1 MIPQRWI
8 EAYLRFLLRYRG
20 SVTIAVVVI
29 TAIFGFALTR
39 MRLHTDFFDFYPKFR
54 TFADAYTDC
63 REQGNN
69 AVGCIL
75 PSIVR
80 PGPDPYIKIYTDF
93 RRMFGSANVLS
104 VILEVK
110 HGDIYNP
117 ETLQKLDRITKR
129 IVGLKGVVPYQVLSI
144 AHPKVK
150 SITAREGSLQIRELF
165 YPEVPKTQEDAD
177 RVKFAVYSTKGVR
190 GIFTSLDDTA
200 AVVHAGFWEEALD
213 FRDLYKNLMELKA
226 QEDDANHTI
235 YITGFPWLYTSVLQY
250 SSQLLY
256 VFMLTLLTLSFLL
269 YTYFRTWTGIWVPI
283 FSGVLSSVWGLGIA
297 AVLGFNLDPLVLVI
311 PIFLTARALSHSV
324 QSMDRY
330 HEEFYRLKDK
340 HQAIIVSYS
349 HLFQPAMSGI
359 VTDGIGLLI
368 VAVAPIPLI
377 QKVSIFASFWIV
389 SIFISVVTLH
399 PILLSYIDPPP
410 QTHVAAE
417 DKPVPMNIWIARAIM
432 WGLVAAAYALHRS
445 DAVPSLAV
453 ALVLIACMPWWY
465 WSVFGREPL
474 TPRTGAIIACL
485 VAAAL
490 VILRLYQL
498 GTIDAVPSSMRAFL
512 LISPALAWYWLNYGD
527 RAYVAWTRW
536 TIIATQ
542 GNRRWIVVGITVAL
556 FLILPMWGW
565 TLKVGDMSPGAALLF
580 PDHPYN
586 VAWRKLNEK
595 FLGASQLIVI
605 ADTKQPDG
613 IKSAKT
619 LGEMEEFADYMQGA
633 NGASGSLTIIDVV
646 KRLAQL
652 YHDGDPKW
660 GLIPDNPKEIGQLFY
675 VFSSSGTAGDLDRFM
690 DPSGRY
696 GSVLTLFR
704 GYSHDIIKDSI
715 AYGKRFNDGKP
726 GDVEFKFAGGLFG
739 ILAAV
744 NEAVEHS
751 YWTNL
756 LLIFFMVFVCL
767 YLTYGSFVA
776 AALLMIPVVLSQ
788 LAAEAMMVIMHI
800 DLNVNSLPIA
810 AAGAGVGVDYG
821 IYHFSRMIDC
831 YDEVG
836 NLDEAVDYATATTGK
851 AIIFTGTTM
860 IAGTAFFYLSDLK
873 FLAEMGLLLTL
884 LMTFN
889 KFGALIVVPA
899 LVKVIRPAFLIRR
912 VPRPVAQE
920 RTPLAAGNVGGG

>member
-20 SVTIAVVVI
+20 AVTLVVVLV
-29 TAIFGFALTR
+29 TALFGFALTR
-39 MRLHTDFFDFYPKFR
+39 MRMHIDFFDFYPKFR
-54 TFADAYTDC
+54 TFADAYSDC
-63 REQGNN
+63 REQGKGT
-69 AVGCIL
+69 VGCIL

-93 RRMFGSANVLS
+93 RRMFGSANILS
-104 VILEVK
+104 VIVEVK
-110 HGDIYNP
+110 NGDIYNP
-117 ETLQKLDRITKR
+117 ETLQKIDRITKR
-129 IVGLKGVVPYQVLSI
+129 VVGLKGVVPYQILSI

-165 YPEVPKTQEDAD
+165 YPAVPKTQEDAD

-190 GIFTSLDDTA
+190 GVFTSLDDKA

-213 FRDLYKNLMELKA
+213 FRDLYKSLTQLKA
-226 QEDDANHTI
+226 DEDDANHTI

-250 SSQLLY
+250 SNQLLY
-256 VFMLTLLTLSFLL
+256 IFGLTILTLSFLL
-269 YTYFRTWTGIWVPI
+269 YSYFRTWTGIWVPI
-283 FSGVLSSVWGLGIA
+283 LSGVLSSVWGLGIA

-330 HEEFYRLKDK
+330 HEEFYRLKDR
-340 HQAIIVSYS
+340 HQAIVVSYS

-399 PILLSYIDPPP
+399 PIILSYIDPPP
-410 QTHVAAE
+410 QPTSAPIE
-417 DKPVPMNIWIARAIM
+417 QRVPFNIWVARAII
-432 WGLVAAAYALHRS
+432 WTVIAAAIALHWS
-445 DAVPSLAV
+445 GV
-453 ALVLIACMPWWY
+453 IA
-465 WSVFGREPL
+465 
-474 TPRTGAIIACL
+474 
-485 VAAAL
+485 
-490 VILRLYQL
+490 
-498 GTIDAVPSSMRAFL
+498 SSMVAFL
-512 LISPALAWYWLNYGD
+512 LTTPVLAWYWLNFGE
-527 RAYVAWTRW
+527 RAYTSWTRW
-536 TIIATQ
+536 TILATQ
-542 GNRRWIVVGITVAL
+542 GGRRWVVVGITIVL
-556 FLILPMWGW
+556 FIIFPLWGW

-586 VAWRKLNEK
+586 VGWRKLNEK

-613 IKSAKT
+613 IKNAKT
-619 LGEMEEFADYMQGA
+619 LGEMEEFSDYMQGA
-633 NGASGSLTIIDVV
+633 DGASGALTIIDIV

-675 VFSSSGTAGDLDRFM
+675 VFTSSASAGDLDRFM

-704 GYSHDIIKDSI
+704 GYSHDIIKNSI
-715 AYGKRFNDGKP
+715 EYGKRFNDGQQ
-726 GDVEFKFAGGLFG
+726 GNVEFKFAGGLFG

-756 LLIFFMVFVCL
+756 ALIFVMVFVCL

-788 LAAEAMMVIMHI
+788 LASEAMMVWLHI

-821 IYHFSRMIDC
+821 IYHFSRMIDA

-836 NLDEAVDYATATTGK
+836 DLDEAVDYATATTGK

-860 IAGTAFFYLSDLK
+860 MAATGFFWLSDLK
-873 FLAEMGLLLTL
+873 FLAEMGLLLSL

-889 KFGALIVVPA
+889 KFGALMVVPA
-899 LVKVIRPAFLIRR
+899 LVKVMRPAFLTTR
-912 VPRPVAQE
+912 VPRTVGASE
-920 RTPLAAGNVGGG
+920 HALAATHVSHG

>member
-20 SVTIAVVVI
+20 SVTLAVVVM
-29 TAIFGFALTR
+29 TTIFGVALTR

-54 TFADAYTDC
+54 TFADAYSDC
-63 REQGNN
+63 HEQGKGTFN
-69 AVGCIL
+69 CII

-93 RRMFGSANVLS
+93 RRMFGSANILS
-104 VILEVK
+104 VIVEVK
-110 HGDIYNP
+110 NGDIYNP
-117 ETLQKLDRITKR
+117 ETLQKIDRITKR
-129 IVGLKGVVPYQVLSI
+129 IVGLKGVVPYQILSI

-150 SITAREGSLQIRELF
+150 SITAREGALQIRELF

-190 GIFTSLDDTA
+190 GVFTSLDDTA

-213 FRDLYKNLMELKA
+213 FRELYKSLMELKA

-250 SSQLLY
+250 SDQLLY
-256 VFMLTLLTLSFLL
+256 VFGLTLLTLSFLL
-269 YTYFRTWTGIWVPI
+269 YTYFRTWTGIWVPV
-283 FSGVLSSVWGLGIA
+283 FSGILSSVWGLGIA

-340 HQAIIVSYS
+340 HQAIIESYS

-410 QTHVAAE
+410 QPTGPVE
-417 DKPVPMNIWIARAIM
+417 TRVPMNIWAARGIVYAVIATAI
-432 WGLVAAAYALHRS
+432 ALH
-445 DAVPSLAV
+445 
-453 ALVLIACMPWWY
+453 
-465 WSVFGREPL
+465 WSG
-474 TPRTGAIIACL
+474 I
-485 VAAAL
+485 
-490 VILRLYQL
+490 
-498 GTIDAVPSSMRAFL
+498 VPSSMVAFL
-512 LISPALAWYWLNYGD
+512 LISPVLAWYWLSYGE
-527 RAYVAWTRW
+527 RAYTAWTRW

-542 GNRRWIVVGITVAL
+542 GNRRWIVVAVTVAL
-556 FLILPMWGW
+556 FIIFPMWGW

-586 VAWRKLNEK
+586 VAYRKLNEK

-613 IKSAKT
+613 IKNAKT
-619 LGEMEEFADYMQGA
+619 LGEIEEFADYMQGA
-633 NGASGSLTIIDVV
+633 HGASGSVTIIDVV

-675 VFSSSGTAGDLDRFM
+675 VFTSSASAGDLDRFM

-696 GSVLTLFR
+696 GTVLTLFR
-704 GYSHDIIKDSI
+704 GYSHDIIADSI
-715 AYGKRFNDGKP
+715 AFGKRFNDGKQ

-756 LLIFFMVFVCL
+756 ALIFFMVFVCL
-767 YLTYGSFVA
+767 YLTYGSLVA
-776 AALLMIPVVLSQ
+776 AGLLMIPVVLSQ
-788 LAAEAMMVIMHI
+788 LAAEAFMVIMHI

-836 NLDEAVDYATATTGK
+836 DLDEAVDYATATTGK

-860 IAGTAFFYLSDLK
+860 IAGTGFFYLSDLK

-899 LVKVIRPAFLIRR
+899 LVKVIRPAFMLKR
-912 VPRPVAQE
+912 VVRAVPQPQAA
-920 RTPLAAGNVGGG
+920 LAASGVSHGISAAQIRAPGSRE

>member
-8 EAYLRFLLRYRG
+8 EGYLRFLLRYRG
-20 SVTIAVVVI
+20 SVTIVVVI
-29 TAIFGFALTR
+29 LTAFFGFSLSK
-39 MRLHTDFFDFYPKFR
+39 MRLHTDFFDFYPKYR
-54 TFADAYTDC
+54 TFNDAYADC
-63 REQGNN
+63 REQGKGTF
-69 AVGCIL
+69 GCIL
-75 PSIVR
+75 PAILH

-93 RRMFGSANVLS
+93 RRMFGSANILS

-117 ETLQKLDRITKR
+117 ETLQKLDRITKA
-129 IVGLKGVVPYQVLSI
+129 ITLLKGVVPYQILSI

-150 SITAREGSLQIRELF
+150 SITAREGALQIRELF

-190 GIFTSLDDTA
+190 GVFTSLDDTA

-213 FRDLYKNLMELKA
+213 FRELHKSLMALKA
-226 QEDDANHTI
+226 QEDDANHTL
-235 YITGFPWLYTSVLQY
+235 YITGFPWLYTSVLEY
-250 SSQLLY
+250 SNQLLY
-256 VFMLTLLTLSFLL
+256 VFGLTLLTLSFLL
-269 YTYFRTWTGIWVPI
+269 WTYFRTWTGIWVPV
-283 FSGVLSSVWGLGIA
+283 FSGILSSVWGLGIA

-330 HEEFYRLKDK
+330 HEEYYRLRDK
-340 HQAIIVSYS
+340 NEAILVSYS

-359 VTDGIGLLI
+359 VADGIGLLV
-368 VAVAPIPLI
+368 VAIAPIPLI

-389 SIFISVVTLH
+389 SIFISVVSLH
-399 PILLSYIDPPP
+399 PILLSYLKPPEEP
-410 QTHVAAE
+410 ASHVAQRE
-417 DKPVPMNIWIARAIM
+417 PRISIWPARLIVYAA
-432 WGLVAAAYALHRS
+432 VAAA
-445 DAVPSLAV
+445 
-453 ALVLIACMPWWY
+453 IAANK
-465 WSVFGREPL
+465 FH
-474 TPRTGAIIACL
+474 IIEN
-485 VAAAL
+485 
-490 VILRLYQL
+490 
-498 GTIDAVPSSMRAFL
+498 SMVAFL
-512 LISPALAWYWLNYGD
+512 CTTPVLAWYWMNYGE
-527 RAYVAWTRW
+527 RAYTAWTRW
-536 TIIATQ
+536 TILATI
-542 GNRRWIVVGITVAL
+542 GVRRWYVVAITVAL
-556 FLILPMWGW
+556 FILLPMWGW
-565 TLKVGDMSPGAALLF
+565 TLKVGDMSPGSALLF

-586 VAWRKLNEK
+586 VAYQKLNQK

-613 IKSAKT
+613 IKNAKT
-619 LGEMEEFADYMQGA
+619 LAEMEEFSDYMQGA
-633 NGASGSLTIIDVV
+633 EGASGSVTIIDVV

-675 VFSSSGTAGDLDRFM
+675 VFTSSASAGDLDRFM

-696 GSVLTLFR
+696 GTVLTFFR
-704 GYSHDIIKDSI
+704 GYSHDIIKNSI
-715 AYGKRFNDGKP
+715 EYGKRFSEGQH

-744 NEAVEHS
+744 NEAVENS
-751 YWTNL
+751 YWNNL
-756 LLIFFMVFVCL
+756 GLIFFMIFICL
-767 YLTYGSFVA
+767 YLTYGSLVGA
-776 AALLMIPVVLSQ
+776 GLLMIPVVLSQ
-788 LAAEAMMVIMHI
+788 LAAEAFMVWWHI
-800 DLNVNSLPIA
+800 DMNVNSLPIA

-836 NLDEAVDYATATTGK
+836 DLDEAVDYATATTGK

-860 IAGTAFFYLSDLK
+860 MAGTGFFYLSDLK

-899 LVKVIRPAFLIRR
+899 LVKVIRPSFLTNR
-912 VPRPVAQE
+912 VLHAGNHE
-920 RTPLAAGNVGGG
+920 ENALAAAKIVSKVVNS